1 MLKLP
6 FVLAFTAMTAFFW
19 GIYGI
24 VLHKGTSLMEHKDN
38 FQGELGAS
46 LRAFVG
52 VGLAYFLIAVL
63 VPVALLNRKR
73 ETGYWSISGTVM
85 SLFAGAVGALG
96 ALGVSMALAFKA
108 QPIFVMPI
116 VFGGAPVVNTLL
128 TSYLNKSFKQI
139 KPLFLIG
146 MAMVAVGMIGVFV
159 NKPQAKPHASAA
171 ASSGADT
178 NEQTDP
184 TERTERTD
192 RTDRTDRTEQTDRGA
207 NNWLAIGLSIAMAVL
222 CWGSY
227 GPFLHIGQ
235 TKMGGSRLRPFCCVG
250 IAYFIIAVM
259 VPVVSIESMSMHE
272 TSSYS
277 FYGMVWAVL
286 AGTCGAMGALGII
299 LAFTYGGKPIFVMP
313 LVFGFAPVINTL
325 ASIVEKGKFDNLNT
339 LFGGSLLLGILGAV
353 TVLLNAPKAAPHGK
367 PSAPSSTDN
376 KESLPKDLPGSQV
389 GASQGAGSHPFSD
402 SRSPGDSSDKSS

>member
-6 FVLAFTAMTAFFW
+6 LVLAFTAMTAFFW

-24 VLHKGTSLMEHKDN
+24 VLHKGTSFMELKEKT
-38 FQGELGAS
+38 FQGELGIS

-52 VGLAYFLIAVL
+52 VGLAYFVIAVL

-73 ETGYWSISGTVM
+73 ETGYWSVSGTVM

-96 ALGVSMALAFKA
+96 ALGVTMALAFKA
-108 QPIFVMPI
+108 QAIFVMPI
-116 VFGGAPVVNTLL
+116 VFGGAPVINTLL

-139 KPLFLIG
+139 KPLFIVG
-146 MAMVAVGMIGVFV
+146 MLMVALGMIGVFI
-159 NKPQAKPHASAA
+159 NKPQPSSAEGTA
-171 ASSGADT
+171 IQS
-178 NEQTDP
+178 
-184 TERTERTD
+184 
-192 RTDRTDRTEQTDRGA
+192 
-207 NNWLAIGLSIAMAVL
+207 WLAVGLSIAMAVL
-222 CWGSY
+222 CWGAY

-235 TKMGGSRLRPFCCVG
+235 MKMGGSRLRPFCCVG
-250 IAYFIIAVM
+250 IAYFVIAVM
-259 VPVVSIESMSMHE
+259 VPVVVIESMSMH
-272 TSSYS
+272 SSSAYS
-277 FYGMVWAVL
+277 MWGMLWSVL

-325 ASIVEKGKFDNLNT
+325 TSIVEKGKFDNLNW

-367 PSAPSSTDN
+367 PAGPSQEKSPTPPAADEPPSTTPN
-376 KESLPKDLPGSQV
+376 TNPLT
-389 GASQGAGSHPFSD
+389 
-402 SRSPGDSSDKSS
+402 

>member
-6 FVLAFTAMTAFFW
+6 MVLAFTAMTAFFW

-24 VLHKGTSLMEHKDN
+24 VLHQGTRLMDLKEKT
-38 FQGELGAS
+38 FQGDLGVS

-73 ETGYWSISGTVM
+73 ETGYWSVSGTIM

-128 TSYLNKSFKQI
+128 TSYLNRSFRQI
-139 KPLFLIG
+139 KPLFLVG

-159 NKPQAKPHASAA
+159 NKPQATAHAKAGVQVPSDPTDATDQ
-171 ASSGADT
+171 ADP
-178 NEQTDP
+178 TDP
-184 TERTERTD
+184 TD
-192 RTDRTDRTEQTDRGA
+192 RTDQADRSKTGTT
-207 NNWLAIGLSIAMAVL
+207 NWLAIGLSIAMAVV
-222 CWGSY
+222 CWGAY

-235 TKMGGSRLRPFCCVG
+235 AKMGGSRLRPFCCVG
-250 IAYFIIAVM
+250 IAYFVIAVM
-259 VPVVSIESMSMHE
+259 VPVVLIESMSMHSS
-272 TSSYS
+272 SSYS
-277 FYGMVWAVL
+277 VSGMMWSVL

-325 ASIVEKGKFDNLNT
+325 TSIVEKGKFESLNAM
-339 LFGGSLLLGILGAV
+339 FGGSLLLGILGAV

-367 PSAPSSTDN
+367 PSAPSEEKSPNSPATPEPSTT
-376 KESLPKDLPGSQV
+376 PSQNNN
-389 GASQGAGSHPFSD
+389 PLT
-402 SRSPGDSSDKSS
+402 

>member
-184 TERTERTD
+184 TERTD